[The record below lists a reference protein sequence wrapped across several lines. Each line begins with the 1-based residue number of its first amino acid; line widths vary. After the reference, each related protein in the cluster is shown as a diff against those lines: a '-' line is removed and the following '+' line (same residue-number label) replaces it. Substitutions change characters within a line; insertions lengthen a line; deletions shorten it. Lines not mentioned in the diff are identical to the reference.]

1 MKRIVLPLVLVFNF
15 LVANAANQDKYQST
29 ETSDYIQKYYK
40 IAIRHMLTYKIPAS
54 ITLAQGILESGSG
67 RSTLAV
73 KANNHFGIKCKNDYT
88 GPTYYKSDDKLHEC
102 FRKYNS
108 VEESYEDHALFI
120 AKRKPYEL
128 LFQYKVTEY
137 KKWAKGLQKCGYAT
151 NKQYPDLLISIIEA
165 NKLYLYDQN
174 PEKYLKEDDRYDPNK
189 TVIPDNNVK
198 PTPNPTPAPTNRN
211 NPPKVINGKLAG
223 VKCVVVARGNTY
235 YSLSKAYGVS
245 LNNLYKYNEIDAS
258 HILQV
263 GEVLF
268 LGAKKSSYKDAA
280 YHYVEAGETAWSI
293 SQKYAITVKK
303 LLKMNSLKVES
314 QVRPGMNLKLHK

>member
-1 MKRIVLPLVLVFNF
+1 MKRIFLPLVLSLNF
-15 LVANAANQDKYQST
+15 LIANAANQNKYQSP
-29 ETSDYIQKYYK
+29 ETSEYIQKYYK

-73 KANNHFGIKCKNDYT
+73 KANNHFGIKCKNDYN
-88 GPTYYKSDDKLHEC
+88 GPTYYKSDDKFHEC

-120 AKRKPYEL
+120 AKRKPYES

-151 NKQYPDLLISIIEA
+151 NKKYPDMLIDVIEA
-165 NKLYLYDQN
+165 NKLYLYDQH
-174 PEKYLKEDDRYDPNK
+174 PEKYLNENDKVKPDN
-189 TVIPDNNVK
+189 TVIPDNDVK
-198 PTPNPTPAPTNRN
+198 PTPTNRN

-223 VKCVVVARGNTY
+223 VKCVVVEKGNTY
-235 YSLSKAYGVS
+235 YSLSKAYRVS
-245 LNNLYKYNEIDAS
+245 VNNIYKYNEIGS
-258 HILQV
+258 NHILQV

-268 LGAKKSSYKDAA
+268 LGSKNSSYKEANT
-280 YHYVEAGETAWSI
+280 HYVEAGENAWSI

-303 LLKMNSLKVES
+303 LLKMNMLKYES
-314 QVRPGMNLKLHK
+314 QVKPGMLLKLHR